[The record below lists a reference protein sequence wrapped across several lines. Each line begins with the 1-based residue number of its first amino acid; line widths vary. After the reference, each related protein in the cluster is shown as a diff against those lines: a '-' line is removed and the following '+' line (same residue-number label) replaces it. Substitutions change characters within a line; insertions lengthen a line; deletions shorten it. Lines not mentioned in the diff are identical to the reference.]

1 MQQKQA
7 AGTVSLSQLKT
18 QPKGHPK
25 RIKLLDPSV
34 AEKIAAGE
42 VIERPASVV
51 KELVENSL
59 DAGATEVRV
68 LLEDG
73 GKSLIEVLDNGFGMS
88 AEDLALSIQR
98 HATSKLSTLQELET
112 LQSLG
117 FRGEALASIA
127 AVTDISLL
135 STPVTP
141 PQGNA
146 GAHEIRG
153 TSRNWTG
160 PEAATFGDY
169 LGSEHGTRI
178 QARGLFSQVPARLK
192 FLKSQGA
199 EVSQVR
205 DWMER
210 LAASHPGTGFRLLSE
225 TKTVFSVRPSDEA
238 TRIRA
243 VLTDN
248 SDSPMVSAQEG
259 PIRIHWLQGVSL
271 PQARKIVQVVNG
283 RATRDRMIQQAVLG
297 AFRQLLLPGQ
307 FPALGVFIEV
317 DPSEVDVNVHP
328 TKSEVRFLNSGRIFS
343 AIHSLVGSLVNRHGA
358 PVHVLSS
365 GASASHSH
373 FMFQARDSGAQAE
386 PFSWL
391 SPTLPDTPS
400 SPPPHTDFSLPA
412 TEFPALPAIAPE
424 TNSLGFFPGNY
435 VGSLFN
441 TYLLFDL
448 GQELGLLDQ
457 HAAHERIRYEELHT
471 RFMTGEIHSQALLIP
486 ETVPLPP
493 AFHENSK
500 ELEKTI
506 VLLNT
511 TGFEVEVFGDQSLL
525 FRGVP
530 AGWGDR
536 ELRVRLRNLVGRVTE
551 PELLKTLDAQSVLQ
565 DERMFEALASQACH
579 SSVRGGD
586 KLEPLEAQTL
596 LKRLFQCKH
605 PWNCPHGR
613 PTLAK
618 VPRSRLEE
626 WFLRR
631 V

>member
-1 MQQKQA
+1 M
-7 AGTVSLSQLKT
+7 
-18 QPKGHPK
+18 
-25 RIKLLDPSV
+25 IKLLDPSV

-88 AEDLALSIQR
+88 ASDLALSIQR
-98 HATSKLSTLQELET
+98 HATSKLSTIQELET
-112 LQSLG
+112 LHSLG

-135 STPVTP
+135 STPQDG
-141 PQGNA
+141 QGA
-146 GAHEIRG
+146 YEIRG
-153 TSRNWTG
+153 TSRNWSG
-160 PEAATFGDY
+160 PEPVTFGDY
-169 LGSEHGTRI
+169 LGSPHGTRI

-210 LAASHPGTGFRLLSE
+210 LAASHPQTGFRLLSE
-225 TKTVFSVRPSDEA
+225 TKTIFSVRSSSEA
-238 TRIRA
+238 ARIRA

-248 SDSPMVSAQEG
+248 SDSPMISVTEG
-259 PIRIHWLQGVSL
+259 PMRLHWLQGVSL
-271 PQARKIVQVVNG
+271 PQARKIIQVVNG
-283 RATRDRMIQQAVLG
+283 RATRDRMIQQAILG

-307 FPALGVFIEV
+307 FPAIGVFIEV
-317 DPSEVDVNVHP
+317 NPSELDVNVHP
-328 TKSEVRFLNSGRIFS
+328 TKSEVRFLNSGKIFS
-343 AIHSLVGSLVNRHGA
+343 AIHALVGSLVNRHGA
-358 PVHVLSS
+358 PVHVPSS
-365 GASASHSH
+365 HPR
-373 FMFQARDSGAQAE
+373 FVFQARDTGAQAE
-386 PFSWL
+386 PTSWL
-391 SPTLPDTPS
+391 SPTLSDMPS
-400 SPPPHTDFSLPA
+400 SPPPPTDLSLSQTEPPA
-412 TEFPALPAIAPE
+412 VAAPE
-424 TNSLGFFPGNY
+424 SNGLGFSPGNY

-457 HAAHERIRYEELHT
+457 HAAHERIRYEELHS

-486 ETVPLPP
+486 ESVPLPP
-493 AFHENSK
+493 SFNDNPQG
-500 ELEKTI
+500 LEKTMA
-506 VLLNT
+506 LLNA
-511 TGFEVEVFGDQSLL
+511 TGFDVEGFGDQSLL

-536 ELRVRLRNLVGRVTE
+536 DLRVRLRNLVGRVTE
-551 PELLKTLDAQSVLQ
+551 PELLTTLDAQSVLQ

-579 SSVRGGD
+579 SSVRAGD
-586 KLEPLEAQTL
+586 KLETLEAQTL

-618 VPRSRLEE
+618 VPRARLEE